1 VTLGLKVAKWLASV
15 YGGDASDDALQK
27 STHAVN
33 VAMACNLICFL
44 TKLGA
49 FAYTGSASVFSEAL
63 HSLADLAN
71 QMLLAMGINRS
82 KRGPSEKHP
91 FGSGNERYVWG
102 LASAVSLFFV
112 GAGAS
117 IYHGVSALYHPPHLE
132 SLDLALYTLI
142 LSAVLEG
149 ISIWVAMEAVRQ
161 GAKDNGMT
169 FWQYCLNG
177 PDPMGVAVL
186 MEDGAAMAGLVIA
199 GACTGLSYIFGTP
212 VFDAVGSIMIGGLL
226 GVAASFLI
234 NKNSSALLGQS
245 MPASKFNLIMET
257 LRNDK
262 VIIDIKAAK
271 GIMIGADVATFSA
284 EVDFDYKVFV
294 ESYLSRYPAAE
305 LHSKISS
312 PDDVSALLSD
322 FCNHIFTDLG
332 VQINRLEE
340 KIQGLV
346 PEVQFVDIEVN

>member
-1 VTLGLKVAKWLASV
+1 MRWLESV
-15 YGGDASDDALQK
+15 YGGDPSDDALEK
-27 STHAVN
+27 STRAVN
-33 VAMACNLICFL
+33 VAMVCNLICFVG
-44 TKLGA
+44 KIGA

-71 QMLLAMGINRS
+71 QMLLAMGITRS

-117 IYHGVSALYHPPHLE
+117 IYHGVSALYEPPVLE
-132 SLDLALYTLI
+132 SLDIALYI
-142 LSAVLEG
+142 LAFSAVLEG

-161 GAKDNGMT
+161 GARDNGMS

-186 MEDGAAMAGLVIA
+186 MEDGAAMAGLLIA
-199 GACTGLSYIFGTP
+199 GLAAGLSHAFGSP
-212 VFDAVGSIMIGGLL
+212 IFDAVGSIAIGGLL

-245 MPASKFNLIMET
+245 MPQSKFNLIMET
-257 LRNDK
+257 LRKDEVIND
-262 VIIDIKAAK
+262 VKAAK

-284 EVDFDYKVFV
+284 EVDFDHRMFV
-294 ESYLSRYPAAE
+294 KSYLERYPAST
-305 LHSKISS
+305 LHDKISG
-312 PDDVSALLSD
+312 PEDVAALLSD
-322 FCNHIFTDLG
+322 FCQHTFEDLG
-332 VQINRLEE
+332 VQINRLED
-340 KIQGLV
+340 KIQSLV

>member
-1 VTLGLKVAKWLASV
+1 M
-15 YGGDASDDALQK
+15 YGGDASDDALKK
-27 STHAVN
+27 STQAVN

-117 IYHGVSALYHPPHLE
+117 IYHGVSALYDPPELE
-132 SLDLALYTLI
+132 SLSWAIYTILA
-142 LSAVLEG
+142 SAILEG

-161 GAKDNGMT
+161 GAKDNGMS

-199 GACTGLSYIFGTP
+199 GACTGLSAWLGTP
-212 VFDAVGSIMIGGLL
+212 IFDAIGSILIGGLL

-257 LRNDK
+257 LRKDG
-262 VIIDIKAAK
+262 VILDIKAAK

-294 ESYLSRYPAAE
+294 ESYLKRYPVEDLYA
-305 LHSKISS
+305 KIAS
-312 PDDVSALLSD
+312 PDDVSIVLND

-340 KIQGLV
+340 KIQSVV

>member
-1 VTLGLKVAKWLASV
+1 M
-15 YGGDASDDALQK
+15 YGGDASDDALKK
-27 STHAVN
+27 STQAVN
-33 VAMACNLICFL
+33 VAMACNLVCFL
-44 TKLGA
+44 TKTAA
-49 FAYTGSASVFSEAL
+49 FGYTGSASVFSEAL

-91 FGSGNERYVWG
+91 FGSGNERFVWG

-117 IYHGVSALYHPPHLE
+117 IYHGMQALYEPPELI
-132 SLDLALYTLI
+132 SLNWAIYSI
-142 LSAVLEG
+142 LVSAVLEG
-149 ISIWVAMEAVRQ
+149 ISIWVAMAAVRQ
-161 GAKDNGMT
+161 GAKDNGMS

-186 MEDGAAMAGLVIA
+186 LEDGAALAGLAIA
-199 GACTGLSYIFGTP
+199 GVGTALSLWLDSPIP
-212 VFDAVGSIMIGGLL
+212 DAIGSILVGGLL
-226 GVAASFLI
+226 GIAASFLI

-257 LRNDK
+257 LRNDH
-262 VIIDIKAAK
+262 VVTDIIAAK

-284 EVDFDYKVFV
+284 EVNFDFKVFV
-294 ESYLSRYPAAE
+294 ESYLQMHPASE
-305 LHSKISS
+305 LHAKIASA
-312 PDDVSALLSD
+312 DDVAALLND
-322 FCNHIFTDLG
+322 FCHHTFTDLG

-340 KIQGLV
+340 KIQSVV

>member
-1 VTLGLKVAKWLASV
+1 MSRWLASV
-15 YGGDASDDALQK
+15 YGGDATEDALAK
-27 STHAVN
+27 SSQAVN
-33 VAMACNLICFL
+33 VAMACNLVCFL
-44 TKLGA
+44 TKAAA

-63 HSLADLAN
+63 HSMADLAN

-91 FGSGNERYVWG
+91 FGSGNERFVWG

-117 IYHGVSALYHPPHLE
+117 IYHGIQALYEPPELI
-132 SLDLALYTLI
+132 SLNWAVYSI
-142 LSAVLEG
+142 LGSAVLEG

-161 GAKDNGMT
+161 GAKDNAMS

-186 MEDGAAMAGLVIA
+186 LEDGAALAGLAIA
-199 GACTGLSYIFGTP
+199 GLCTALSIWLDSP
-212 VFDAVGSIMIGGLL
+212 IPDALGSILVGGLL

-245 MPASKFNLIMET
+245 MPSSKFNLIMDT
-257 LRNDK
+257 LRNDH
-262 VIIDIKAAK
+262 VVTQITAAK

-284 EVDFDYKVFV
+284 EVDFDFKVFV
-294 ESYLSRYPAAE
+294 QTYLEKHPASQLHAGIHTAE
-305 LHSKISS
+305 
-312 PDDVSALLSD
+312 DVTALLND
-322 FCNHIFTDLG
+322 FCHHIFTDLG

-340 KIQGLV
+340 KIQSVV

>member
-1 VTLGLKVAKWLASV
+1 MARWLASV
-15 YGGDASDDALQK
+15 YGGDASDDALEK
-27 STHAVN
+27 SKHAVN
-33 VAMACNLICFL
+33 VAMACNLVCFL
-44 TKLGA
+44 GKIVA

-71 QMLLAMGINRS
+71 QILLAMGITRS

-117 IYHGVSALYHPPHLE
+117 IYHGVSALYDPPQLE
-132 SLDLALYTLI
+132 SLDLALYML
-142 LSAVLEG
+142 LFSAVLEG

-161 GAKDNGMT
+161 GAADNGMT

-186 MEDGAAMAGLVIA
+186 LEDGAAMAGLVIA
-199 GACTGLSYIFGTP
+199 GACTGLSFMLGSPI
-212 VFDAVGSIMIGGLL
+212 FDAIGSIAIGGLL

-245 MPASKFNLIMET
+245 MPQSKFNTIVEA
-257 LRNDK
+257 LRNDN
-262 VIIDIKAAK
+262 VILDVQAAK

-284 EVDFDYKVFV
+284 EVDFDHTVFV
-294 ESYLSRYPAAE
+294 KSYLERFPADH
-305 LHSKISS
+305 LHHKITS
-312 PDDVSALLSD
+312 PEDVSALLSD
-322 FCNHIFTDLG
+322 FCQHTFADLG

-340 KIQGLV
+340 KIQSLV

>member
-1 VTLGLKVAKWLASV
+1 MARWLASV
-15 YGGDASDDALQK
+15 YGGDATEDALEK
-27 STHAVN
+27 STRAVN
-33 VAMACNLICFL
+33 VAMACNLVCFL
-44 TKLGA
+44 GKLAA
-49 FAYTGSASVFSEAL
+49 FVHTGSASVFSEAI

-71 QMLLAMGINRS
+71 QVLLAMGITRS

-117 IYHGVSALYHPPHLE
+117 VYHGVSALYEPPTLE
-132 SLDLALYTLI
+132 SLDMALYML
-142 LSAVLEG
+142 LFSAVLEG

-161 GAKDNGMT
+161 GAQDNGMS
-169 FWQYCLNG
+169 FWQYCING

-186 MEDGAAMAGLVIA
+186 LEDGAALAGLVIA
-199 GACTGLSYIFGTP
+199 GIGAGLSHAFGSP
-212 VFDAVGSIMIGGLL
+212 IFDAVGSIAIGGLL

-245 MPASKFNLIMET
+245 MPQSKFNVIMET
-257 LRNDK
+257 LRNDS
-262 VIIDIKAAK
+262 VITDVKAAK

-284 EVDFDYKVFV
+284 EVNFDHTAFV
-294 ESYLSRYPAAE
+294 KSYLERYPASD
-305 LHSKISS
+305 LHAKITS
-312 PDDVSALLSD
+312 PEDVAILLTD
-322 FCNHIFTDLG
+322 FCQHTFDDLG

-340 KIQGLV
+340 KIQSLV